1 MADWAKRAR
10 RALNGQL
17 APGETVVSAALL
29 QPDNTMMATVARG
42 TGGAIGSALHRRRH
56 TAPTDDLADDSG
68 LAATLGT
75 TVFYGVLTEHRFLVM
90 DQAGLSG
97 RPKGMRA
104 VLRRSDIAGFDVVEE
119 SLADRVLITFTD
131 GTGRRLEA
139 PGRAARGLAAVLF
152 PTR

>member
-10 RALNGQL
+10 KALDGQL
-17 APGETVVSAALL
+17 EPGEAVVAAALL
-29 QPDNTMMATVARG
+29 QPDDTMMATVARS
-42 TGGAIGSALHRRRH
+42 TGGAIGSAIHRHGRR
-56 TAPTDDLADDSG
+56 APDGELEEDSG

-75 TVFYGVLTEHRFLVM
+75 TVFYGVLTQHRFLVM

-104 VLRRSDIAGFDVVEE
+104 VLRRADITGFDVTKE
-119 SLADRVLITFTD
+119 SLADRVVITFAD
-131 GTGRRLEA
+131 GTARRLEA
-139 PGRAARGLAAVLF
+139 PGRAARGLASALF

>member
-10 RALNGQL
+10 KALNGQL
-17 APGETVVSAALL
+17 EPGETVVAAALL
-29 QPDNTMMATVARG
+29 QPDDTMMSTVARG
-42 TGGAIGSALHRRRH
+42 TSGVIGSAIHRRLH
-56 TAPTDDLADDSG
+56 SSPDDDLVEDSG
-68 LAATLGT
+68 IAATLGA
-75 TVFYGVLTEHRFLVM
+75 TVFYGVLTQRRFLVM

-104 VLRRSDIAGFDVVEE
+104 VLRRADIVGFVVTKE
-119 SLADRVLITFTD
+119 SLADRVVITFSD

-139 PGRAARGLAAVLF
+139 PGRAARGLASALF